1 MKLRITILPRV
12 VDIELSEEEYQRYLE
27 VKEGV
32 KSGRYEDWYLDDLW
46 DCEMSNID
54 AEKEWEVI
62 E

>member
-12 VDIELSEEEYQRYLE
+12 IDIELSEEEYQRYLE

-32 KSGRYEDWYLDDLW
+32 KTGRYEDWYLNDLW
-46 DCEMSNID
+46 DCEMSDID

>member
-12 VDIELSEEEYQRYLE
+12 IDIELSEEEYQRYLE

-32 KSGRYEDWYLDDLW
+32 KTGRYEGWYLNDLW
-46 DCEMSNID
+46 DCEMSDID